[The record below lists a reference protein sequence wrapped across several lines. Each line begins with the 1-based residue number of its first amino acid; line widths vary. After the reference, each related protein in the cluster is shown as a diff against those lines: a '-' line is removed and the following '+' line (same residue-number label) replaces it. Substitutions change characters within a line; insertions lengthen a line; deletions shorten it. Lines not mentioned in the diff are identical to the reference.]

1 MFTSLIARSWI
12 ARSALI
18 SLVAGSVLVGSAPAN
33 ATEFGPVAPDEI
45 NYNRSSTDGN
55 IVINDGESMTLL
67 SQTEITQDWSGWPIK
82 KGAKLTRSA
91 FTSTSG
97 GAVEMTPLGRFWDG
111 VDPEDYEGCGFWD
124 DAAGH
129 TMAVSDTCIR
139 YLRVGDQVQVTNNTG
154 SPQNLDTNT
163 MSQVLKNGKSTLTG
177 QAGVTS
183 WLIGQVAAEGASA
196 VTASGDSSVDVH
208 FRGCI
213 DESLVDTT
221 GEDLTIEVA
230 VTRNGTALERGTDYD
245 LSFNDGITDDYTD
258 PELITYYAQSEEEYG
273 AARENFEVDV
283 DAFVNREDGGT
294 YTGTLSV
301 TNTSDESVLE
311 ECPSDNQDPS
321 FPTSIGHVDYS
332 GQPAITTS
340 SSKSLPLHIDQTKD
354 DFGLYTSTADGF
366 GGMFYMTYAS
376 DPWASNTP
384 PLTTIVHMNST
395 GADENFNDSNGYLST
410 LVGRDGQL
418 DIGRYDANG
427 SKWFTIAPSSTSW
440 SIKEGSMTTGAVT
453 TTTISSKTLAKTC
466 PKGYKPFY
474 LSGMTAPTV
483 NPTASLLCTK
493 GQLMSYGIVSL
504 TPTGSTLLKQL
515 GSATNASPCVI
526 PQFGMNPSASAGT
539 DIALVVYT
547 RTSSKSPEDRSC
559 GAFDATTTARAIT
572 TISQSGAVVTTNVS
586 GNPWGVDGE
595 GVNHEPGSAELAP
608 VNDQGTSWIG
618 ISSTATQMGDL
629 SFPDYTFTISNA
641 ATSPTLSVDTSDV
654 VTFDHDFGPW
664 AWVRPLYKLSD
675 SSWLVAIEGETNFDG
690 EMTAKYGVSQLN
702 VTTGQITDGQVGTMS
717 GFGYWA
723 GGRIASTLSLKYG
736 KADGAYW
743 YVLNDNSH
751 YKVSTWSYSIG

>member
-1 MFTSLIARSWI
+1 MFTSLFARPWI

-18 SLVAGSVLVGSAPAN
+18 SLVAGSVLVGSTPAN
-33 ATEFGPVAPDEI
+33 ATGLGPVAPVEI
-45 NYNRSSTDGN
+45 DFDRSSTDGN
-55 IVINDGESMTLL
+55 IVIKGGESMTLL
-67 SQTEITQDWSGWPIK
+67 SQTEITQDWAGWPMK

-91 FTSTSG
+91 FTSTSV
-97 GAVEMTPLGRFWDG
+97 GAVEQTSLGRFWDG

-124 DAAGH
+124 DAVGH
-129 TMAVSDTCIR
+129 TMGESDTCVR
-139 YLRVGDQVQVTNNTG
+139 YLRVGDQVQVTNTTG
-154 SPQNLDTNT
+154 SPKNLTTNT

-177 QAGVTS
+177 QEGVNS
-183 WLIGQVAAEGASA
+183 WLIGQVAAEGAS
-196 VTASGDSSVDVH
+196 VETSTGDSSIDVR

-213 DESLVDTT
+213 DESLLDTN

-258 PELITYYAQSEEEYG
+258 PTLITYSVPSVEDNGG
-273 AARENFEVDV
+273 ALENYEVNV
-283 DAFVNREDGGT
+283 QAWVNREDGGT

-301 TNTSDESVLE
+301 KNSSNQSVLE
-311 ECPSDNQDPS
+311 ACPSNNEDPT

-332 GQPAITTS
+332 AQPAITIS
-340 SSKSLPLHIDQTKD
+340 SAKSLPSHTDQTKD
-354 DFGLYTSTADGF
+354 DFSLYTSSADGF
-366 GGMFYMTYAS
+366 GGMFYLTYAS
-376 DPWASNTP
+376 DPYGTGNP

-395 GADENFNDSNGYLST
+395 GADESFNDSTGVLST
-410 LVGRDGQL
+410 PVGRYGQL

-440 SIKEGSMTTGAVT
+440 SIKKGSMTTGAVT
-453 TTTISSKTLAKTC
+453 TTTISSKTLAKSC
-466 PKGYKPFY
+466 PKGYKPIY
-474 LSGMTAPTV
+474 LSGMAAPTA
-483 NPTASLLCTK
+483 NPLAWLLCTK
-493 GQLMSYGIVSL
+493 GQQMSSGVVSL
-504 TPTGSTLLKQL
+504 TPTGATLLKQL
-515 GSATNASPCVI
+515 GSATSARPCVI

-547 RTSSKSPEDRSC
+547 RTSSKSPDEGSC
-559 GAFDATTTARAIT
+559 GAVGATTTARAIT
-572 TISQSGAVVTTNVS
+572 TISQSGAVVTTSVS

-618 ISSTATQMGDL
+618 ISTTAAYNGEP

-641 ATSPTLSVDTSDV
+641 ATSPSLNVDTSDTV
-654 VTFDHDFGPW
+654 SFDNDFGQW
-664 AWVRPLYKLSD
+664 TWVRPLYKVSD
-675 SSWLVAIEGETNFDG
+675 SSWLVTIQGETNFDG
-690 EMTAKYGVSQLN
+690 ETTAKYGVSQLN

-717 GFGYWA
+717 GFGPWVS
-723 GGRIASTLSLKYG
+723 GRIGSTLSVKYG

-743 YVLNDNSH
+743 YVLNDAEH
-751 YKVSTWSYSIG
+751 YKVATWSYSIE